1 MDRED
6 TYVVKTRWG
15 TFRLDARAYRDYL
28 QGRSWIGWVPG
39 RKDAGPAVDG
49 VSPELPPE
57 VTEAAIK
64 LRGDASAGDP
74 SDLLLRRF
82 PLAGLTA
89 PFRERMRSLSID
101 EMPLSCR
108 SSNGLKRA
116 GACDF
121 GKLYDILKLDPGLKA
136 VRNIGAKSEAEILRC
151 FFNACYERLTETEKS
166 LCWQELLNGR
176 GEN

>member
-28 QGRSWIGWVPG
+28 QGRSWIGWMPG
-39 RKDAGPAVDG
+39 RRNAVPAVDG

-57 VTEAAIK
+57 VTEAALK
-64 LRGDASAGDP
+64 LRGDASAADP
-74 SDLLLRRF
+74 YDFLLRRF
-82 PLAGLTA
+82 PFAGPTA
-89 PFRERMRSLSID
+89 PFKERMRPLPID

-121 GKLYDILKLDPGLKA
+121 GKLYDILKLEPGLKA

-151 FFNACYERLTETEKS
+151 FFNACYERLTETEKA

-176 GEN
+176 GEK